1 MSAEKTSLNLSS
13 ESSKELPGFDLLA
26 DLMISEGVL
35 TLSPSELHGLLTG
48 QLSAGARFDS
58 DTLLRTLS
66 GLMNVPQL
74 EHQDSKTMLIEL
86 YQATLFQL
94 NDEDLG
100 FRLLL
105 PDDDQAMS
113 QRVDALSSWCSG
125 FLAGF
130 GMYLG
135 DHAMSETLKEGLQ
148 DLSEIAQV
156 SSDPDELSDDDEGGL
171 LELEEYVRMAAL
183 FMFSECNPQINPDP
197 EDPRKRL
204 H

>member
-1 MSAEKTSLNLSS
+1 MSSKKTSSG
-13 ESSKELPGFDLLA
+13 EPAELPDFDHLA

-35 TLSPSELHGLLTG
+35 TLSPSELHGLLSG

-58 DTLLRTLS
+58 DTLLRVVS
-66 GLMNVPQL
+66 ELMNVTQI
-74 EHQDSKTMLIEL
+74 EQERSKVLLIDL
-86 YQATLFQL
+86 YQTLLFQL
-94 NDEDLG
+94 QDEDLSY
-100 FRLLL
+100 RLLL
-105 PDDDQAMS
+105 PEEDQPIS

-135 DHAMSETLKEGLQ
+135 DQTLSDPLREALH

-156 SSDPDELSDDDEGGL
+156 SSAPEELSDDDEAGL
-171 LELEEYVRMAAL
+171 VELEEYVRMAAL
-183 FMFSECNPQINPDP
+183 FMFAECHPPVNPDA
-197 EDPRKRL
+197 EETRKQL

>member
-1 MSAEKTSLNLSS
+1 MSVENIAAEIPS
-13 ESSKELPGFDLLA
+13 ELPSFDLIA

-35 TLSPSELHGLLTG
+35 TLSPSELHGLITG

-58 DTLLRTLS
+58 DTLLRVAS
-66 GLMNVPQL
+66 ELMNITQI
-74 EHQDSKTMLIEL
+74 EQESSKVSLVDL
-86 YQATLFQL
+86 YQVTLYQL
-94 NDEDLG
+94 QDESLSL
-100 FRLLL
+100 RLLL
-105 PDDDQAMS
+105 PDDDQEIS

-135 DHAMSETLKEGLQ
+135 DHRMSDTLREGLQ

-156 SSDPDELSDDDEGGL
+156 SSAPEELNEEDEAGL
-171 LELEEYVRMAAL
+171 MEIQEYVRMAAL
-183 FMFSECNPQINPDP
+183 FMFAECNPNPGEASEKSP
-197 EDPRKRL
+197 NTL